1 MTVYDNHGGSVS
13 DQAVST
19 PSVVVELK
27 QEVPS
32 FLNGGIDL
40 KRLLKDVARQSKPA
54 VEALVKLLESKD
66 EKVRLTA
73 ARTLLELQVTVA
85 KEINSDEVNRL
96 IAEMKLHGASKALV
110 PVEDEDRPLVDFTTI
125 REVK

>member
-1 MTVYDNHGGSVS
+1 MS

-19 PSVVVELK
+19 ASVVVELK

-32 FLNGGIDL
+32 FLHGGIDL
-40 KRLLKDVARQSKPA
+40 KRLLKDVAKQSKPA

-73 ARTLLELQVTVA
+73 AKTLLELQVTVA
-85 KEINSDEVNRL
+85 KEINADEVNRL
-96 IAEMKLHGASKALV
+96 IAEMKLQGASKALV
-110 PVEDEDRPLVDFTTI
+110 PVEEEDRPLVDFTTI